1 MALATDCNECILLDG
16 ISANNCRGDLGGIF
30 SRISLA
36 PACTVASKTKTGSLI
51 SAITMYEVSVGVDY
65 NWLTVQTKRNTG
77 IVDELSDLN
86 GIITQSVTLVISN
99 YSDNADLETAASE
112 QAEFL
117 NNLKKN
123 DELILVAKD
132 SLGVRRMYGYTGGMY
147 VVSIDKLIP
156 AEQTAPAVT
165 TIVLNS
171 IQSEFAPAIDSAVIG
186 NNIILPN

>member
-123 DELILVAKD
+123 DELIFDVYRPELEIVKPIIEDCMKNAIPNLKVPIEVGM
-132 SLGVRRMYGYTGGMY
+132 GV
-147 VVSIDKLIP
+147 
-156 AEQTAPAVT
+156 
-165 TIVLNS
+165 
-171 IQSEFAPAIDSAVIG
+171 G
-186 NNIILPN
+186 NNWLEAH